1 MDVMSNAQWYVL
13 RSKPNKEDA
22 LYKQVALRGFE
33 AYYPRQTYKPVDPR
47 SRKTKPFFA
56 GYMFVHIDL
65 LRTGFTL
72 FQWMPYSAGL
82 VNFDGEPAVIPASVM
97 QTLITSIESQTEE
110 AVDERADFTPG
121 SPLKVV
127 RGPFAGYE
135 AVFDLRLTGDER
147 IRILL
152 TLARGNRIPV
162 ELPASHVQISY
173 PL

>member
-1 MDVMSNAQWYVL
+1 MDATSNAQWYVL

-22 LYKQVALRGFE
+22 LYKQVSLRGFE
-33 AYYPRQTYKPVDPR
+33 AYYPCQTYKPVDPR

-97 QTLITSIESQTEE
+97 HTLITGIESQTQ
-110 AVDERADFTPG
+110 APLDARADFVPG
-121 SPLKVV
+121 GPLKVI

-135 AVFDLRLTGDER
+135 AIFDLRLAGDER

-152 TLARGNRIPV
+152 SLARGNWIPV
-162 ELPASHVQISY
+162 ELPVSHVEISY